1 MIELSN
7 ERIEQILEDETAKT
21 ADLKTILRSIYT
33 RYRNLYE
40 RYIAG
45 FDELNDDKVAEF
57 AKTHAETKALFKYYY
72 LDIPQDICS
81 KIEEFEEKSCD
92 KLLGR
97 EWKKNVYDAYDE
109 FKAKNKAWNKSEDWY
124 QAEFKKYVLEEFYE
138 AMEYIFRDGFG
149 TGSETVK
156 DVISGFSG
164 LLFGSKEK

>member
-7 ERIEQILEDETAKT
+7 ERIEQIFEEETAKT
-21 ADLKTILRSIYT
+21 VDLKIILRGIYT

-40 RYIAG
+40 PYIAS
-45 FDELNDDKVAEF
+45 FDKLTDDKVAEF

-72 LDIPQDICS
+72 LDIPADICS
-81 KIEEFEEKSCD
+81 KIEEFEEKGCD

-109 FKAKNKAWNKSEDWY
+109 FKAKNKAWSKGEDYY
-124 QAEFKKYVLEEFYE
+124 QAEFKKYALKEFYE

-156 DVISGFSG
+156 DIMGGISG
-164 LLFGSKEK
+164 LLFGGKEK